1 MTLKDQITED
11 MKTAMKA
18 QNKQRLAVIRLIQ
31 AIIKQYEVDERKPV
45 DDAQVIL
52 LLDKMIKQRRES
64 IQQYEQAGRKEL
76 ADQEQFEINL
86 IQTYLPQA
94 LTEHEIL
101 ALVDQAITKNS
112 AKSMQDMGKVM
123 AELKPQLVGR
133 ADMSVVSAKIKE
145 RLS

>member
-1 MTLKDQITED
+1 MILKDRITED

-18 QNKQRLAVIRLIQ
+18 QDKQRLAVIRLIQ
-31 AIIKQYEVDERKPV
+31 AAIKQYEVDERKPV

-76 ADQEQFEINL
+76 ADQEHFEIKL

-94 LTEHEIL
+94 LSEEEIL
-101 ALVDQAITKNS
+101 KLVDQAVAKHS

-133 ADMSVVSAKIKE
+133 ADMAVVSAKIKE